1 MQIWPLMNC
10 LELKKV
16 EPQHEEGPRE
26 WQTWANYIRNREVPL
41 YESFFSPHI
50 LLLLTRRPLYKALC
64 YIEVLLYMDFE
75 HLEFAL
81 LLTCILFSLGRTILS
96 IVFQNIC
103 YQVIIANNWKC
114 EFKKVYRVLCIV
126 RGTLGMIILR
136 LSLKGGFFSS

>member
-1 MQIWPLMNC
+1 MAFD
-10 LELKKV
+10 ELSLTKKSITIKV

-75 HLEFAL
+75 HFEFAL
-81 LLTCILFSLGRTILS
+81 LLTCILFSLSRTILS

-103 YQVIIANNWKC
+103 Y
-114 EFKKVYRVLCIV
+114 
-126 RGTLGMIILR
+126 
-136 LSLKGGFFSS
+136 

>member
-64 YIEVLLYMDFE
+64 YKEVLLYMDFE
-75 HLEFAL
+75 HLEFASY
-81 LLTCILFSLGRTILS
+81 CFPWVGP
-96 IVFQNIC
+96 F
-103 YQVIIANNWKC
+103 YQSYFKIYVI
-114 EFKKVYRVLCIV
+114 R
-126 RGTLGMIILR
+126 
-136 LSLKGGFFSS
+136 

>member
-1 MQIWPLMNC
+1 MNC

-16 EPQHEEGPRE
+16 ESQHEERPRE
-26 WQTWANYIRNREVPL
+26 WQTWENYIRNREVPL

-81 LLTCILFSLGRTILS
+81 LLTCILFSLSRTILS

-103 YQVIIANNWKC
+103 Y
-114 EFKKVYRVLCIV
+114 
-126 RGTLGMIILR
+126 
-136 LSLKGGFFSS
+136 